1 MNIVI
6 RGTDAIVHLSAIS
19 NDPIGNEYEKVTI
32 DINET
37 ASLDLARRARDLG
50 VRCFVFASSCSAYGF
65 AEGDA
70 RRESDELNPL
80 TAYARSKVGTERS
93 LAGLHGPLGVPGRS

>member
-1 MNIVI
+1 MICGESMNIVI

-50 VRCFVFASSCSAYGF
+50 VRCFVF
-65 AEGDA
+65 
-70 RRESDELNPL
+70 
-80 TAYARSKVGTERS
+80 VGTERS
-93 LAGLHGPLGVPGRS
+93 LAGLHGPLGARKIMI